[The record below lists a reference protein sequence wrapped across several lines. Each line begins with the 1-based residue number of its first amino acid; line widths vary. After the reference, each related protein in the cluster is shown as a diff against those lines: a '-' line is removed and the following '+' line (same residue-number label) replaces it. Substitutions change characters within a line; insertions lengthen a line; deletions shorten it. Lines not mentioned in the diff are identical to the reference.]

1 MWNQYVR
8 VGSDPET
15 FLQSKTGE
23 FISSVGLIGGSKDE
37 PMPIGEGCSV
47 QEDNVTVEFNTPP
60 TNDVKEFVRV
70 INYNLSWITKR
81 AADLGLT
88 VTHTPSAKFSKSQLA
103 SDAAQT
109 FGCDPDFNAWNYG
122 TPNPRPRSKDKS
134 LRSAGGHIHI
144 EAPELDKLDLIKAMD
159 LFVGAQMVTF
169 DKDTQR
175 RSLYGKAGAY
185 RPKSYGVEYRTA
197 SNAWLQSDE
206 LKEWAFNQTQKA
218 VQFVRDGHTIP
229 DEVGSMI
236 QDCINNSDE
245 SLLARINEVLPRLV

>member
-1 MWNQYVR
+1 MWKQNVR
-8 VGSDPET
+8 IGSDPET

-37 PMPIGEGCSV
+37 PMPIGDGCSV

-70 INYNLSWITKR
+70 INYNLNWITKR
-81 AADLGLT
+81 AAELGLA
-88 VTHTPSAKFSKSQLA
+88 VINTPSARFSDEQL
-103 SDAAQT
+103 DTKGAQT
-109 FGCDPDFNAWNYG
+109 FGCEPDFNAWRAG
-122 TPNPRPRSKDKS
+122 DANPRPRTQDAS

-144 EAPELDKLDLIKAMD
+144 EAPELDKLELVKAMD
-159 LFVGAQMVTF
+159 LFVGAQMVEF
-169 DKDTQR
+169 DKDTER
-175 RSLYGKAGAY
+175 RKLYGKAGAF
-185 RPKSYGVEYRTA
+185 RPKEYGVEYRTA

-218 VQFVRDGHTIP
+218 VQFVRDNKKIP
-229 DEVGSMI
+229 NELGKML

-245 SLLARINEVLPRLV
+245 KLLARINEVLPKL